1 MQEKDIKRLV
11 IKQLKTNFPHWQRL
25 TKKEKKTLA
34 EQTLLEV
41 MTDYNKVQAK
51 HVPLHELTNMPGLP
65 DGIIPLH
72 EMEIFIA
79 SHNCNLFP
87 FTKQSH
93 QRYLNDHDL
102 RFLDSLLDDR
112 VLNRLLASPSYS
124 PAMRQVLPAQLFRA
138 ELLKAL
144 RYGEMSYRKYCQLII
159 NNMENKTVRAFLHL
173 PLHKK
178 ISIHH
183 SQLSQFRT
191 DLTIAQMINLMVYA
205 AHLLLQRIKLPQ
217 PLQIC
222 GVDSSDLASSCCPVP
237 LVTVTVGKK
246 KVRFYSELDA
256 DCGKRRK
263 KRNKSEY
270 FVGYR
275 LHNLVV
281 LDPQTG
287 HPYPLLSL
295 VAPANHH
302 DSLFLPQLVD
312 FAQAMGLSIQV
323 ITADEAYGDAAQNQQ
338 IKQEHSVTV
347 ITPASQ
353 KVKTPEHVD
362 PQRRQVFCDDYCEI
376 PMRYL
381 GSTET
386 GHEFGCDA
394 APHSC
399 FRAPLCPQVK
409 EIPFNCGQFG
419 QLPDIFTGVD
429 QIRLL
434 RKHMERPYNL
444 LKHRAGLEHL
454 RLKTQHSVQA
464 AATFAHL
471 ATVLVEIAAHHHQAR
486 KEKRLKQLPLA
497 A

>member
-1 MQEKDIKRLV
+1 MQAKDIKRLV
-11 IKQLKTNFPHWQRL
+11 IKQLKAKFPDWRRL
-25 TKKEKKTLA
+25 TKKEKKAVA
-34 EQTLLEV
+34 EQGLIEV
-41 MTDYNKVQAK
+41 MTDYNKEQAK
-51 HVPLHELTNMPGLP
+51 HVPLHELTNMPDVP
-65 DGIIPLH
+65 PGIIALQD
-72 EMEIFIA
+72 MGKFID
-79 SHNCNLFP
+79 SHNYNLLP
-87 FTKQSH
+87 ITKKLYH
-93 QRYLNDHDL
+93 RYLNDPEL
-102 RFLDSLLDDR
+102 RFIDLLLDDR

-205 AHLLLQRIKLPQ
+205 AHLLLQRIKLPH

-222 GVDSSDLASSCCPVP
+222 GVDSSDLASSCGPVP
-237 LVTVTVGKK
+237 LATLTVGNK
-246 KVRFYSELDA
+246 KVRIYSELDA

-275 LHNLVV
+275 LHTLVV

-302 DSLFLPQLVD
+302 DNLFLPQLVA

-338 IKQEHSVTV
+338 IKQEHCVTV

-362 PQRRQVFCDDYCEI
+362 PKRRQVFCDDYCET
-376 PMRYL
+376 PMSYL
-381 GSTET
+381 GSTES
-386 GHEFGCDA
+386 GHEFGCGA
-394 APHSC
+394 APHEC
-399 FRAPLCPQVK
+399 FRAPLCPQVR
-409 EIPFNCGQFG
+409 EIPFNSGQFG
-419 QLPDIFTGVD
+419 QMPDVFQEVD

-454 RLKTQHSVQA
+454 RLKSQHSILA
-464 AATFAHL
+464 AVTCAHL
-471 ATVLVEIAAHHHQAR
+471 AIVLVEIAAHHHKAG

>member
-1 MQEKDIKRLV
+1 MKAKDIKRLV
-11 IKQLKTNFPHWQRL
+11 RKELKSKFPNWQRL
-25 TKKEKKTLA
+25 TKKEKKFLYNKTV
-34 EQTLLEV
+34 TEV
-41 MTDYNKVQAK
+41 MDIYEEGQFKN
-51 HVPLHELTNMPGLP
+51 VPVHELTNMPDVP
-65 DGIIPLH
+65 PGIIALQD
-72 EMEIFIA
+72 MGKFID
-79 SHNCNLFP
+79 SHNYKLIHI
-87 FTKQSH
+87 TKQSY
-93 QRYLNDHDL
+93 QRYLNDPEL
-102 RFLDSLLDDR
+102 RFIDLLLDDR
-112 VLNRLLASPSYS
+112 VLNRILASPSYT
-124 PAMRQVLPAQLFRA
+124 PAMRQVLPANLFRA

-159 NNMENKTVRAFLHL
+159 NNMENKTDRAFLHL

-178 ISIHH
+178 IVIHH

-205 AHLLLQRIKLPQ
+205 AHLLLQRIKLPH

-222 GVDSSDLASSCCPVP
+222 GVDSSDLASSCGPVP
-237 LVTVTVGKK
+237 LVTLTVGKK

-302 DSLFLPQLVD
+302 DNLFLPQLLA
-312 FAQAMGLSIQV
+312 FAQVMGLSIQV

-338 IKQEHSVTV
+338 IKQEHGVTV

-362 PQRRQVFCDDYCEI
+362 PQRRQVFYDDYCEI
-376 PMRYL
+376 PMCYL

-394 APHSC
+394 APLSC
-399 FRAPLCPQVK
+399 FRAPLCRQSR

-454 RLKTQHSVQA
+454 RLKSQHSILA
-464 AATFAHL
+464 AVTCAHL
-471 ATVLVEIAAHHHQAR
+471 ATVLVEIAAHHHNAG

>member
-1 MQEKDIKRLV
+1 
-11 IKQLKTNFPHWQRL
+11 L
-25 TKKEKKTLA
+25 TKKEKKSLLNQKFA
-34 EQTLLEV
+34 EV
-41 MTDYNKVQAK
+41 IDNYNEGQWKN
-51 HVPLHELTNMPGLP
+51 VPLHELTNMPDVPP
-65 DGIIPLH
+65 DIIPLH
-72 EMEIFIA
+72 EMGKFIDR
-79 SHNCNLFP
+79 HNYNLMP
-87 FTKQSH
+87 ITKQTY
-93 QRYLNDHDL
+93 QRYLIDPEL
-102 RFLDSLLDDR
+102 RLIDSLLDDR
-112 VLNRLLASPSYS
+112 VLNSLLASPSYT

-144 RYGEMSYRKYCQLII
+144 RYGEISYRKYCRLMV
-159 NNMENKTVRAFLHL
+159 NNMENKPVRAFLHL

-178 ISIHH
+178 IPIHH

-191 DLTIAQMINLMVYA
+191 DLTITQMINLMVYA
-205 AHLLLQRIKLPQ
+205 AHLLLQRIKLPH

-222 GVDSSDLASSCCPVP
+222 GVDSSDLASSCGPVP
-237 LVTVTVGKK
+237 LATLTVGNK
-246 KVRFYSELDA
+246 KVRIYSELDA

-275 LHNLVV
+275 LHTLVV

-302 DSLFLPQLVD
+302 DNLFLPQLLS

-338 IKQEHSVTV
+338 IKKEHGATV

-362 PQRRQVFCDDYCEI
+362 PTRRQVFCNDYCET

-381 GSTET
+381 GSTES

-394 APHSC
+394 APHEC
-399 FRAPLCPQVK
+399 FRAPLCPQVRD
-409 EIPFNCGQFG
+409 IPFNSGQFG
-419 QLPDIFTGVD
+419 QMPDIFTGVD

-434 RKHMERPYNL
+434 RKHMERQYNL

-454 RLKTQHSVQA
+454 RLKSQNSIMA
-464 AATFAHL
+464 AVTCAHL
-471 ATVLVEIAAHHHQAR
+471 ATVLVEIAAHHHKAG

>member
-1 MQEKDIKRLV
+1 MQAKDIKRLV
-11 IKQLKTNFPHWQRL
+11 IKQLKANFPHWRRL
-25 TKKEKKTLA
+25 TKKEKKALA
-34 EQTLLEV
+34 EQAIIEV
-41 MTDYNKVQAK
+41 MADYNTEQLK
-51 HVPLHELTNMPGLP
+51 HIPIHELTNMPDVP
-65 DGIIPLH
+65 HGIIPLQ
-72 EMEIFIA
+72 EMAKYIDNL
-79 SHNCNLFP
+79 NCNLLP
-87 FTKQSH
+87 FTKQINH
-93 QRYLNDHDL
+93 RYLIDHEL
-102 RFLDSLLDDR
+102 RFIDSLFDDR
-112 VLNRLLASPSYS
+112 VLDSILATPRYQ
-124 PAMRQVLPAQLFRA
+124 PATRKVTLTQLFRA

-144 RYGEMSYRKYCQLII
+144 RYGEMSYRKYCDLMI
-159 NNMENKTVRAFLHL
+159 NKLENKTVRSFLHL

-178 ISIHH
+178 TCIHH
-183 SQLSQFRT
+183 SQLSGFRT
-191 DLTIAQMINLMVYA
+191 KMTITQMINLMVYVT
-205 AHLLLQRIKLPQ
+205 HLLLKEIKTLH

-222 GVDSSDLASSCCPVP
+222 GVDSSDLASSCGPVP
-237 LVTVTVGKK
+237 LATLTVGDK
-246 KVRFYSELDA
+246 KVRIYSELDA

-302 DSLFLPQLVD
+302 DNLFLPQLLA
-312 FAQAMGLSIQV
+312 FAQVMGLSIQV

-338 IKQEHSVTV
+338 IKQEHGVTV

-362 PQRRQVFCDDYCEI
+362 PQRRQVFYDDYCEI
-376 PMRYL
+376 PMCYL

-394 APHSC
+394 APLSC
-399 FRAPLCPQVK
+399 FRAPLCRQSR

-454 RLKTQHSVQA
+454 RLKSQHSILA
-464 AATFAHL
+464 AVTCAHL
-471 ATVLVEIAAHHHQAR
+471 ATVLVEIAAHHHNAG